1 MKLNK
6 INTPKDFSKE
16 MNESIIDGFEEC
28 IKEEPI
34 PEPEEPVFEKK
45 TGVVVNCTSLYVR
58 SAGHANTTPI
68 DTINLNDSVDII
80 GENGDFWQIEKPEGF
95 VMKKFIKVK

>member
-6 INTPKDFSKE
+6 NNKTFEENIGEYITN
-16 MNESIIDGFEEC
+16 GFEEGV
-28 IKEEPI
+28 KEAPI

-58 SAGHANTTPI
+58 SAGHANATPI

-95 VMKKFIKVK
+95 VMKKFIKAK

>member
-1 MKLNK
+1 MK
-6 INTPKDFSKE
+6 INKNNKNFEENIGEE
-16 MNESIIDGFEEC
+16 MVNGFEEG

-58 SAGHANTTPI
+58 SAGHANATPI

-80 GENGDFWQIEKPEGF
+80 GEDRDFWQIEKPEGF